1 MTDLQTILHFVARF
15 LNDSEHSHQFLF
27 LRGTANELRLGK
39 RIDRCR
45 LVCFH
50 LPRKLREVQSFDMR
64 SRVKTKRGQHCQLAT
79 FHLPRRLICAQ
90 GLKLDENNLVTLLL
104 FVRIRTS

>member
-1 MTDLQTILHFVARF
+1 MADLRTILHFVARF

-64 SRVKTKRGQHCQLAT
+64 SRVEI
-79 FHLPRRLICAQ
+79 RRKQPCNAP
-90 GLKLDENNLVTLLL
+90 LVCSYTYFMMTTDRFLLC
-104 FVRIRTS
+104 S

>member
-1 MTDLQTILHFVARF
+1 MADLQTILHFVARF

-50 LPRKLREVQSFDMR
+50 LPRKLREVQSFDMHR
-64 SRVKTKRGQHCQLAT
+64 
-79 FHLPRRLICAQ
+79 
-90 GLKLDENNLVTLLL
+90 GLKLNEDNTASLQRSIYRV
-104 FVRIRTS
+104 V

>member
-1 MTDLQTILHFVARF
+1 MADLQTILHFVDRF

-79 FHLPRRLICAQ
+79 FHLPRRLI
-90 GLKLDENNLVTLLL
+90 TLLL
-104 FVRIRTS
+104 FVHIRTS

>member
-1 MTDLQTILHFVARF
+1 MADLQTILHFVARF

-50 LPRKLREVQSFDMR
+50 LPRKLREVQS
-64 SRVKTKRGQHCQLAT
+64 
-79 FHLPRRLICAQ
+79 LICAR
-90 GLKLDENNLVTLLL
+90 GLKLNEDNTASLQRSIYRV
-104 FVRIRTS
+104 V